1 MVVMAR
7 DWMAERIANQ
17 LASVGHVLLVL
28 MGMQLQSPLAWLC
41 ILAMIAILSLLLWA
55 ANYRRTRAVADTP
68 TSRIA
73 SAHQG
78 YVELVGKALQ
88 FDSAPLTGPLSGTP
102 CVWFRYR
109 IEQRQDRR
117 WQVMG
122 EGRSETSF
130 RLDDGSGSVLVDPH
144 RAEVVTDHHR
154 RWRKGDRRY
163 TEWLLL
169 AGTRVYALGEFS
181 TVGGSNAELDHRA
194 DLVAL
199 LDHWKRDPKALRQR
213 FDLDNNGEI
222 DLQEWELARRAA
234 RREVEQLHAEIRSEP
249 GTHVMRAPRDGR
261 LFVLSNFDPELLIA
275 RYRRW
280 TYIQLAI
287 AATAGSAA
295 LVLLFTYRLIV

>member
-1 MVVMAR
+1 MAR
-7 DWMAERIANQ
+7 DWMAERVANQ
-17 LASVGHVLLVL
+17 LASVGHLLLLVIGL
-28 MGMQLQSPLAWLC
+28 HLGSPLAWLC
-41 ILAMIAILSLLLWA
+41 ILAVIAILSVLLWA

-78 YVELVGKALQ
+78 YVELVGKARQ

-109 IEQRQDRR
+109 IEQRQDNR
-117 WQVMG
+117 WLLTS

-130 RLDDGSGSVLVDPH
+130 RLDDGSGSVVVDPH

-163 TEWLLL
+163 SEWLLL
-169 AGTRVYALGEFS
+169 SGIRVYALGEFS

-194 DLVAL
+194 DVVAL
-199 LDHWKRDPKALRQR
+199 LDHWKRDPKTLRRR
-213 FDLDNNGEI
+213 FDLDRNGEI

-234 RREVEQLHAEIRSEP
+234 RREVEQLHAEIRNQP
-249 GTHVMRAPRDGR
+249 GMHVLRAPRDGR
-261 LFVLSNFDPELLIA
+261 LFVLSNFDPDLLSA
-275 RYRRW
+275 RYRFW
-280 TYIQLAI
+280 TRIQLCI
-287 AATAGSAA
+287 AALAGSAA
-295 LVLLFTYRLIV
+295 LVLLFARMPIV